1 MYLVY
6 TNISVYNALY
16 NILLII
22 RDTENR
28 RKNKMWT
35 SQRYW
40 QHWPHKTQDEDNQ
53 NNTKKQRNIEN

>member
-28 RKNKMWT
+28 RNNKMWT

-40 QHWPHKTQDEDNQ
+40 QHWAHTTQDEDNQ
-53 NNTKKQRNIEN
+53 NNTKTQRNIEN